1 MNHACKY
8 WDCGWC
14 YAPDNVGT
22 NADAQSACVKPSFCP
37 YLGWTD
43 SGFQNNIKQLT
54 INNTFNQLEDN

>member
-1 MNHACKY
+1 MNHSCKY

-22 NADAQSACVKPSFCP
+22 NADAQSACVNPSFCP

-43 SGFQNNIKQLT
+43 SGFQTNIKKT
-54 INNTFNQLEDN
+54 IHPQEGNHD